1 MPGKRY
7 EAIVIGVSSGG
18 MEAMKFLFSALPREF
33 SIPIIVVQHMSPHS
47 DSQWISVVKKNFPL
61 EFKEADEKEKILPGH
76 IYIAPPNYHLLV
88 EADRSFSL
96 SVEPK
101 VNYARPA
108 IDVLFQTASMV
119 YKEKLIGIVL
129 TGSNHDGAEGLKQI
143 KVCGGLCIVQDPATA
158 ASSYMPQAA
167 LEAAQPQYVL
177 SLKKVIDL
185 LKSIDGL
192 I

>member
-1 MPGKRY
+1 MPGKY